1 LKQQT
6 QEKAKAAQHTK
17 EREVGSKKKK
27 IQTEHRLSIGLEKK
41 RCVISCLSPK
51 QIISTGAYQIVPV
64 SGLSGTKR
72 NILRKNTVEE
82 KE

>member
-27 IQTEHRLSIGLEKK
+27 NPDRTPTFDWVGKETLRYFVSFAQANHKHRSLPDRSSFGIVWNEAKYFKEKH
-41 RCVISCLSPK
+41 C
-51 QIISTGAYQIVPV
+51 
-64 SGLSGTKR
+64 
-72 NILRKNTVEE
+72 
-82 KE
+82 